1 MQVYTNSK
9 GVEFCAVG
17 DVVLRT
23 DSDVGVVKI
32 SRITHDQL
40 VKGIRAGIFT
50 YHSSLTAKQYVTLE
64 TAIRA
69 GFIE

>member
-1 MQVYTNSK
+1 MQVYVNSK

-23 DSDVGVVKI
+23 GSDVGVVKI
-32 SRITHDQL
+32 SRITQDQL
-40 VKGIRAGIFT
+40 VKGIQAGIFT

>member
-1 MQVYTNSK
+1 MQVYVNSK

-23 DSDVGVVKI
+23 GSDVGVVKI
-32 SRITHDQL
+32 SRITQDLL
-40 VKGIRAGIFT
+40 VKGIQAGIFT

>member
-1 MQVYTNSK
+1 MQVYVNSK

-23 DSDVGVVKI
+23 GSDVGVVKI
-32 SRITHDQL
+32 SRITQDQL
-40 VKGIRAGIFT
+40 VKGIQAGIFT
-50 YHSSLTAKQYVTLE
+50 YHSSLTDDDYITLE

>member
-1 MQVYTNSK
+1 MQVYVNSK

-23 DSDVGVVKI
+23 GADYGIINISD
-32 SRITHDQL
+32 ITQDQL
-40 VKGIRAGIFT
+40 VKGIQAGIFT
-50 YHSSLTAKQYVTLE
+50 YHLSLTAKQYATLE
-64 TAIRA
+64 EAIRG